1 MKLFCSTAMTGE
13 NEVEV
18 TERMKLVVDTLQA
31 AGWEAYCQSLDPH
44 VRKLQQQGVKAQLD
58 YAFEVLATCEALAVI
73 VTSDRRSEGVLME
86 VGAAL
91 AAKKPVYLFWHELA
105 DANGSHL
112 PKIATKV
119 FEWQSEDELSSALQQ
134 LGKGAK

>member
-18 TERMKLVVDTLQA
+18 TKRMKLVVSALQA
-31 AGWEAYCQSLDPH
+31 GGHEAYCQSLDPR
-44 VRKLQQQGVKAQLD
+44 VSELQGVAALLK
-58 YAFEVLATCEALAVI
+58 YAFEILASCEALVVI

-91 AAKKPVYLFWHELA
+91 AVGKPVYLFWHTTTNE
-105 DANGSHL
+105 DSSHL

-119 FEWQSEDELSSALQQ
+119 FRWQTDDDLQD
-134 LGKGAK
+134 LLKRLEKR